1 MFALARL
8 KLTVG
13 SDRLTN
19 QRVRYV
25 RHCLN
30 VHQIGFILSLA
41 RKIISVRKRSLL
53 RVSVFES
60 FMVLVAADLLP
71 CGALPVDL
79 GRHSAADALSL
90 ADPAA

>member
-1 MFALARL
+1 M

-13 SDRLTN
+13 SDGLTN

-30 VHQIGFILSLA
+30 VHQIGLILILA
-41 RKIISVRKRSLL
+41 RKFISVRKRSRL

-60 FMVLVAADLLP
+60 FIVLIPTDLLP
-71 CGALPVDL
+71 RGALSVDL
-79 GRHSAADALSL
+79 GRHSAADALSS